1 MLDAKRPIERSLSH
15 RMLGGVLGGIAE
27 WIGCDPSVARVVY
40 ILLTA
45 FTGFL
50 LGAVA
55 YAALW
60 VFLPVEPA
68 AEGLTTAA
76 PSPPPIPGA

>member
-1 MLDAKRPIERSLSH
+1 MLNPRRPIERSREH

-27 WIGCDPSVARVVY
+27 WLQCDPSVARVVY

-60 VFLPVEPA
+60 VFLPSEA
-68 AEGLTTAA
+68 APEGLASSA
-76 PSPPPIPGA
+76 PSPPRPVT